1 MILRGHSLIGIS
13 VSEQTVICLLCVI
26 IMGCVIEKNKA
37 TLTYRGDK
45 LRERYQYKKN
55 FENKKTPYWNFW
67 RVVLS
72 GLLIQYPEKFFAVVR
87 FPLYILLGIVVV
99 FIYNA
104 GQ

>member
-1 MILRGHSLIGIS
+1 MIK
-13 VSEQTVICLLCVI
+13 EKTVEILEPSHRSKQQRE
-26 IMGCVIEKNKA
+26 EKRN
-37 TLTYRGDK
+37 D
-45 LRERYQYKKN
+45 
-55 FENKKTPYWNFW
+55 PYWNIW

-72 GLLIQYPEKFFAVVR
+72 GWLIQNPDKFFAVVK

>member
-1 MILRGHSLIGIS
+1 
-13 VSEQTVICLLCVI
+13 
-26 IMGCVIEKNKA
+26 MGCVIEKKQT

-45 LRERYQYKKN
+45 LRERYLYKKN
-55 FENKKTPYWNFW
+55 FQNKKTPYWDFN

-72 GLLIQYPEKFFAVVR
+72 GLLIQYPEKFFAVVK
-87 FPLYILLGIVVV
+87 FPLYFLLGIVVV